1 MNKIK
6 IKRKNENE
14 EIIIPMSEMK
24 PGQIGEVVEGRCNG
38 HIVIGKILYIQ
49 QDDNWERRFDSVTIY
64 GPTKARELAAA
75 LNKAADEL
83 EKEE

>member
-1 MNKIK
+1 MDD
-6 IKRKNENE
+6 
-14 EIIIPMSEMK
+14 
-24 PGQIGEVVEGRCNG
+24 
-38 HIVIGKILYIQ
+38 IVIKQDDELDITICAEYPRFGKILYIQ